1 MTRLNNNDHRRIL
14 LIDQNRTKQN
24 LRANILR
31 NYEIEV
37 HTANSITEAAT
48 LWTRYC
54 YDLVLL
60 AAHETSEEATA
71 VSAQIRRI
79 NPRQRIGLLV
89 GPPIFVRELGGM
101 RRATAPEEGC
111 LYSEDFA
118 KPLRGGF
125 QRACFR
131 AACFLAAVAGD
142 DPEIGDRLVRRP
154 VAFLG
159 WSKLSGRIAGA

>member
-14 LIDQNRTKQN
+14 LIDQNRIKQN

-48 LWTRYC
+48 LWTRHC

-101 RRATAPEEGC
+101 RRAASRRKAVSIRKILPSHSVEGSSAPVSSPHASSPQWQEMI
-111 LYSEDFA
+111 
-118 KPLRGGF
+118 R
-125 QRACFR
+125 
-131 AACFLAAVAGD
+131 
-142 DPEIGDRLVRRP
+142 RLVTDWY
-154 VAFLG
+154 VAPL
-159 WSKLSGRIAGA
+159 LSWAGQS